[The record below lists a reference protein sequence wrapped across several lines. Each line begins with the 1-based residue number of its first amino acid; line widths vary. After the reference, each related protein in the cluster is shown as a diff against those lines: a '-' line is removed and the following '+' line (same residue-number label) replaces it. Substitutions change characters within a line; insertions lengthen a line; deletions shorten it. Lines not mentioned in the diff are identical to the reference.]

1 MIPTHHFSW
10 TQGKA
15 RKQDFLMYVHMPE
28 CSGVEEQIEEVEER
42 GGRG

>member
-1 MIPTHHFSW
+1 MILMHHFSW

-15 RKQDFLMYVHMPE
+15 RKQDFLMYMHMPE
-28 CSGVEEQIEEVEER
+28 CSGVEEQIEEVKER